1 MTVQG
6 RSSEIGYPASRR
18 FTFDVGRIGR
28 AKHRVQALLEVDV
41 TDARSRMKRS
51 RRAGAPVSFSA
62 WTVKVIADSVAEH
75 PHVAGFN
82 RPSRNAVVV
91 FDDVD
96 VALVIEREVDGSR
109 VPLPYVIKAADRK
122 SLAQIRGEIDAA
134 QAQSVS
140 DEGDLVLGQ
149 RRDPLAMR
157 LFVGLPQWLRLG
169 LMRAFVLRS
178 PQRTKATMGNVMVT
192 TVGMVG
198 RAKGWIVPSSM
209 HPLCLALGSL
219 SVQPA
224 VHRGEIRQRTIL
236 HVTVLIDHDVVDGV
250 PAARFVG
257 DLVRRME
264 AGEGL

>member
-82 RPSRNAVVV
+82 RPGRNAVVV

-109 VPLPYVIKAADRK
+109 VPLPYVIRAADSK
-122 SLAQIRGEIDAA
+122 SLAQIRGEI
-134 QAQSVS
+134 
-140 DEGDLVLGQ
+140 
-149 RRDPLAMR
+149 
-157 LFVGLPQWLRLG
+157 
-169 LMRAFVLRS
+169 
-178 PQRTKATMGNVMVT
+178 
-192 TVGMVG
+192 
-198 RAKGWIVPSSM
+198 
-209 HPLCLALGSL
+209 H
-219 SVQPA
+219 
-224 VHRGEIRQRTIL
+224 QRTIL